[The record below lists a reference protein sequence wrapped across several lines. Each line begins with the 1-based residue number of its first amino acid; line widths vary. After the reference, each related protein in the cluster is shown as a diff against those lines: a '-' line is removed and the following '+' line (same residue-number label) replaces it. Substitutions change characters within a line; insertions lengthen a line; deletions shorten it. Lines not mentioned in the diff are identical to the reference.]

1 MYSFVSGC
9 MRELRIYPCYLS
21 FKMKTVKIHKEE
33 FDINLEEISKAEKLY
48 GKQLPLEYKEFL
60 LRNNGGISYPSHP
73 SIKTHK
79 DYELWNIEM
88 FNSIGDIIVNKHQ
101 SLNSE
106 YPIHEDYELAK
117 YNLRNEDLLLFA
129 LGERG
134 WYFMDLST
142 ENSGQLYFCN
152 YSDGDGIVR
161 IETKSFNEFLNSLT
175 LPVWSEDEFDPNFE
189 FHNIQYSSNKIFR
202 SHLYAT
208 PFNPEIGL
216 EHFKNVFK
224 YFGDKQPEK
233 LQQNVIQYYVN
244 DRLKLKYL
252 LDQKCSTEG
261 LLNFAYYADTV
272 KYLVEVVKLDINKI
286 YNGRYPLQN
295 YLSFRFTGEIKN
307 KYLLVDELLELGID
321 FNWSLTGKI
330 IDGKSDKSMI
340 EKLRELHLEY
350 LKDEIKDKKYWIENE
365 NPERHIPFKRSKLIE
380 EKLNNHRQGNWM
392 KRKFKR

>member
-1 MYSFVSGC
+1 
-9 MRELRIYPCYLS
+9 
-21 FKMKTVKIHKEE
+21 MKTVKIHKEE
-33 FDINLEEISKAEKLY
+33 FDINLEDISKAEKLY
-48 GKQLPLEYKEFL
+48 GKQLPIEYKEFL

-79 DYELWNIEM
+79 GYELWNIEM
-88 FNSIGDIIVNKHQ
+88 FNSIGDILVNKHQ

-106 YPIHEDYELAK
+106 YPIHEDYELVK

-233 LQQNVIQYYVN
+233 PQQNIIQYYVN

-295 YLSFRFTGEIKN
+295 YLSFSFTGEIKN

-330 IDGKSDKSMI
+330 FDGKSDKSMI

-350 LKDEIKDKKYWIENE
+350 LKDEIKNKKYWIENE
-365 NPERHIPFKRSKLIE
+365 SPERHIPFKRSKLIE

-392 KRKFKR
+392 KRKFKS